1 MKLQCNV
8 HLQLRTTALIN
19 PEPSQFFYPLN
30 NFVTYDEAVEY
41 LFSQLPMFHRIGAA
55 AYKPDIGNIS
65 KLCSD
70 LGNPHLKFP
79 VLHIAGSNGKG
90 STSHL
95 TASVLMEAGYKVGL
109 FTSPHLK
116 DYRERIRVNG
126 KKIDP
131 SFVANF
137 VEQSKASWKSIEPS
151 FFEITT
157 FLAFHYFAEQQV
169 DIAIIEVG
177 MGGRLD
183 STNIVDPIVTAITS
197 ISLDHTQFLGDTLEL
212 IAKEKAGII
221 KEKIPVVLGE
231 IPLGA
236 RQEIIEIAKLKN
248 APLTMSASL
257 LPPKSVLEGSY
268 QLFNEKTSFGIL
280 LQLQK
285 LNWNISNENITDGFL
300 RVIENTHLMGRWQV
314 IGNAPLTVAEVAH
327 NEEGITFLVEKIK
340 TLSFNKLHIVIGMVN
355 DKDHSQVLSL
365 LPKEAEYYFVQADIP
380 RALPKEEL
388 QAKASDFMLKGN
400 CYPNVHSGIDAAKAA
415 SSSEDLI
422 VVTGSIFTVAEI
434 LPEED

>member
-1 MKLQCNV
+1 
-8 HLQLRTTALIN
+8 
-19 PEPSQFFYPLN
+19 
-30 NFVTYDEAVEY
+30 
-41 LFSQLPMFHRIGAA
+41 MFHRIGAA

-65 KLCSD
+65 QLSAD

-79 VLHIAGSNGKG
+79 VVHIAGSNGKG

-95 TASVLMEAGYKVGL
+95 TASVLMEAGHKVGL

-126 KKIDP
+126 KKINP

-137 VEQSKASWKSIEPS
+137 VEQSKESWKSIEPS

-157 FLAFHYFAEQQV
+157 VLAFHYFAEQQV

-183 STNIVDPIVTAITS
+183 STNIVQPLVTAITS
-197 ISLDHTQFLGDTLEL
+197 ISKDHTQFLGDTLEL

-257 LPPKSVLEGSY
+257 LPPKSALKGGY
-268 QLFNEKTSFGIL
+268 QIFNERTSFGIL
-280 LQLQK
+280 LELQK
-285 LNWNISNENITDGFL
+285 LNWTISNENIQNGFL
-300 RVIENTHLMGRWQV
+300 RVIENTHLMGRWQ
-314 IGNAPLTVAEVAH
+314 ILSNEPLTVAEVAH
-327 NEEGITFLVEKIK
+327 NEEGITFFVEEIK
-340 TLSFNKLHIVIGMVN
+340 TLSYKQLHIIIGMVN

-388 QAKASDFMLKGN
+388 QAKALEFMLKGS
-400 CYPNVHSGIDAAKAA
+400 CYANVHSGLNAAYEN
-415 SSSEDLI
+415 SSANDLVI
-422 VVTGSIFTVAEI
+422 VTGSIFTVAEI

>member
-1 MKLQCNV
+1 M
-8 HLQLRTTALIN
+8 
-19 PEPSQFFYPLN
+19 
-30 NFVTYDEAVEY
+30 TYEEAVEY

-65 KLCSD
+65 QLCEA

-79 VLHIAGSNGKG
+79 VVHIAGSNGKG

-126 KKIDP
+126 KKIDKT
-131 SFVANF
+131 FVAEF
-137 VEQSKASWKSIEPS
+137 VTQSKESWKSIEPS

-157 FLAFHYFAEQQV
+157 ALAFHYFAQEQV
-169 DIAIIEVG
+169 DIAVIEVG

-183 STNIVDPIVTAITS
+183 STNIVQPVVTAITS

-221 KEKIPVVLGE
+221 KENIPVVLGE

-236 RQEIIEIAKLKN
+236 RQEIIEIAQLKN

-257 LPPKSVLEGSY
+257 LPPKSALEGSY

-280 LQLQK
+280 FQLQK
-285 LNWNISNENITDGFL
+285 MNWNISNENIAKGFL
-300 RVIENTHLMGRWQV
+300 QVIENTHLMGRWQ
-314 IGNAPLTVAEVAH
+314 ILAADPLTVAEVAH
-327 NEEGITFLVEKIK
+327 NEEGITFLVGKIK
-340 TLSFNKLHIVIGMVN
+340 TLSFHKLHIVIGMVN

-365 LPKEAEYYFVQADIP
+365 LPKDAEYYFVQADIP

-400 CYPNVHSGIDAAKAA
+400 CYPNVHSGLEAAKAA
-415 SSSEDLI
+415 GAKEDLI
-422 VVTGSIFTVAEI
+422 VITGSIFTVAEI

>member
-1 MKLQCNV
+1 VNY
-8 HLQLRTTALIN
+8 
-19 PEPSQFFYPLN
+19 E
-30 NFVTYDEAVEY
+30 EAVEY

-65 KLCSD
+65 QLSAD
-70 LGNPHLKFP
+70 LGNPHMKFP
-79 VLHIAGSNGKG
+79 VVHIAGSNGKG

-95 TASVLMEAGYKVGL
+95 TASVLMEAGHKVGL

-126 KKIDP
+126 KKINP

-137 VEQSKASWKSIEPS
+137 VEQSKESWKSIEPS

-157 FLAFHYFAEQQV
+157 ALAFHYFAEQQV
-169 DIAIIEVG
+169 DIAVIEVG

-183 STNIVDPIVTAITS
+183 STNIVQPLVTAITS
-197 ISLDHTQFLGDTLEL
+197 ISKDHMQFLGDTLEL

-221 KEKIPVVLGE
+221 KEKTPVVLGE

-257 LPPKSVLEGSY
+257 LPPKSALEGGY
-268 QLFNEKTSFGIL
+268 QIFNERTSLGIL
-280 LQLQK
+280 LELQK
-285 LNWNISNENITDGFL
+285 LNWTISNENIQNGFL
-300 RVIENTHLMGRWQV
+300 RVIENTHLMGRWQ
-314 IGNAPLTVAEVAH
+314 ILSNEPLTVAEVAH
-327 NEEGITFLVEKIK
+327 NEEGITFFVEKIK
-340 TLSFNKLHIVIGMVN
+340 TLSYKQLHIVIGMVN

-388 QAKASDFMLKGN
+388 QAKALEFMLKGS
-400 CYPNVHSGIDAAKAA
+400 CYANVHSGLNAAYEN
-415 SSSEDLI
+415 SSANDLVI
-422 VVTGSIFTVAEI
+422 VTGSIFTVAEI

>member
-1 MKLQCNV
+1 M
-8 HLQLRTTALIN
+8 
-19 PEPSQFFYPLN
+19 
-30 NFVTYDEAVEY
+30 TYEEAVEY

-65 KLCSD
+65 QLCEA

-79 VLHIAGSNGKG
+79 VVHIAGSNGKG

-137 VEQSKASWKSIEPS
+137 VELSKESWKEIEPS

-157 FLAFHYFAEQQV
+157 ALAFHYFAEQQI
-169 DIAIIEVG
+169 DIAVIEVG

-183 STNIVDPIVTAITS
+183 STNIVQPVVTAITS
-197 ISLDHTQFLGDTLEL
+197 ISKDHTQFLGDTLEL

-221 KEKIPVVLGE
+221 KEKIPIVLGE
-231 IPLGA
+231 IPSGA
-236 RQEIIEIAKLKN
+236 REEIIEIAKLKN
-248 APLTMSASL
+248 APLTISASL
-257 LPPKSVLEGSY
+257 FPPKSALEGSY

-280 LQLQK
+280 LELQK
-285 LNWNISNENITDGFL
+285 MKWNISNENIAKGFR
-300 RVIENTHLMGRWQV
+300 RVIENTHLMGRWQ
-314 IGNAPLTVAEVAH
+314 ILATEPLTVAEVAH
-327 NEEGITFLVEKIK
+327 NEEGISFLVEKLK
-340 TLSFNKLHIVIGMVN
+340 TLSFNKLRIVIGMVN

-388 QAKASDFMLKGN
+388 QAKASEFMLKGN
-400 CYPNVHSGIDAAKAA
+400 CYPNVHSAIEAANAA
-415 SSSEDLI
+415 SSKDDLI

>member
-1 MKLQCNV
+1 MNY
-8 HLQLRTTALIN
+8 
-19 PEPSQFFYPLN
+19 E
-30 NFVTYDEAVEY
+30 EAVEY

-65 KLCSD
+65 QLSAA

-79 VLHIAGSNGKG
+79 VVHIAGSNGKG

-131 SFVANF
+131 SFVADF
-137 VEQSKASWKSIEPS
+137 VAQSKESWKNIEPS

-157 FLAFHYFAEQQV
+157 ALAFHYFAEEKV
-169 DIAIIEVG
+169 DIAVIEVG

-183 STNIVDPIVTAITS
+183 STNIVDPVVTAITS
-197 ISLDHTQFLGDTLEL
+197 ISKDHMQFLGDTLEL

-221 KEKIPVVLGE
+221 KEKIPVVIGE
-231 IPLGA
+231 IPSGA

-248 APLTMSASL
+248 APLTISASL
-257 LPPKSVLEGSY
+257 LPPKSALEGSY

-285 LNWNISNENITDGFL
+285 LNWNISNENIENGFL

-314 IGNAPLTVAEVAH
+314 LGTHPLTVAEVAH
-327 NEEGITFLVEKIK
+327 NEEGITFLVEKLK
-340 TLSFNKLHIVIGMVN
+340 TLSFKKLHIVIGMVN

-365 LPKEAEYYFVQADIP
+365 LPKEAEYYYVQADIP

-388 QAKASDFMLKGN
+388 QAKALEFMLKGS
-400 CYPNVHSGIDAAKAA
+400 YYVNVHSGLEAANAAA
-415 SSSEDLI
+415 SKDDLI

>member
-1 MKLQCNV
+1 
-8 HLQLRTTALIN
+8 
-19 PEPSQFFYPLN
+19 
-30 NFVTYDEAVEY
+30 
-41 LFSQLPMFHRIGAA
+41 MFHRIGAA

-65 KLCSD
+65 QLCEA

-79 VLHIAGSNGKG
+79 VVHIAGSNGKG

-95 TASVLMEAGYKVGL
+95 TASALMEAGYKVGL

-137 VEQSKASWKSIEPS
+137 VEQSKESWKNIEPS

-157 FLAFHYFAEQQV
+157 ALAFHYFAQEQV
-169 DIAIIEVG
+169 DIAVIEVG

-183 STNIVDPIVTAITS
+183 STNIVQPVVTAITS

-212 IAKEKAGII
+212 IAKEKAGIV
-221 KEKIPVVLGE
+221 KENIPVVIGE
-231 IPLGA
+231 IPSGA

-248 APLTMSASL
+248 APLTISASL
-257 LPPKSVLEGSY
+257 LPPKSALEGSY

-285 LNWNISNENITDGFL
+285 LNWNISNENMTEGFL
-300 RVIENTHLMGRWQV
+300 RVFENTHLMGRWQV
-314 IGNAPLTVAEVAH
+314 LATEPLTVAEVAH

-340 TLSFNKLHIVIGMVN
+340 TLSFQKIHMVIGMVN

-400 CYPNVHSGIDAAKAA
+400 CYPNVHSGLEAANAAA
-415 SSSEDLI
+415 SKDDLI

>member
-1 MKLQCNV
+1 M
-8 HLQLRTTALIN
+8 
-19 PEPSQFFYPLN
+19 
-30 NFVTYDEAVEY
+30 TYDEAVAY

-65 KLCSD
+65 QLCEA

-79 VLHIAGSNGKG
+79 VVHIAGSNGKG

-95 TASVLMEAGYKVGL
+95 TASVLMEAGHKVGL

-126 KKIDP
+126 KKIAP
-131 SFVANF
+131 SFVTNF
-137 VEQSKASWKSIEPS
+137 VEQSKESWKNIEPS

-157 FLAFHYFAEQQV
+157 ALAFHYFAQEQV
-169 DIAIIEVG
+169 DIAVIEVG

-183 STNIVDPIVTAITS
+183 STNIVQPVVTAITS

-212 IAKEKAGII
+212 IAKEKAGIV
-221 KEKIPVVLGE
+221 KENIPVVIGE
-231 IPLGA
+231 IPSGA

-248 APLTMSASL
+248 APLTISASL
-257 LPPKSVLEGSY
+257 LPPKSALEGSY
-268 QLFNEKTSFGIL
+268 QLFNEKTAFGIL

-285 LNWNISNENITDGFL
+285 MNWNISNENITEGFL

-314 IGNAPLTVAEVAH
+314 LATEPLTVAEVAH
-327 NEEGITFLVEKIK
+327 NEEGITFLVEKLK
-340 TLSFNKLHIVIGMVN
+340 TLSFQKLHMVIGMVN

-400 CYPNVHSGIDAAKAA
+400 CYPNVHSGLEAAKAA
-415 SSSEDLI
+415 ASKEDLI

>member
-1 MKLQCNV
+1 
-8 HLQLRTTALIN
+8 
-19 PEPSQFFYPLN
+19 
-30 NFVTYDEAVEY
+30 VTYEEAVEY

-65 KLCSD
+65 QLSAD

-79 VLHIAGSNGKG
+79 VVHIAGSNGKG

-95 TASVLMEAGYKVGL
+95 IASVLMEAGYKVGL

-137 VEQSKASWKSIEPS
+137 VEQSKESWKSIEPS

-157 FLAFHYFAEQQV
+157 ALAFHYFAEQKV

-183 STNIVDPIVTAITS
+183 STNIVQPLVTAITS
-197 ISLDHTQFLGDTLEL
+197 ISKDHTQFLGDTHEL
-212 IAKEKAGII
+212 IAREKAGII
-221 KEKIPVVLGE
+221 KQNIPIVLGE
-231 IPLGA
+231 LPIEA
-236 RQEIIEIAKLKN
+236 KTEIEKIAHEKDSNIIDSTILN
-248 APLTMSASL
+248 APKSA
-257 LPPKSVLEGSY
+257 LEGSY
-268 QLFNEKTSFGIL
+268 QLFNERTAFGIL
-280 LQLQK
+280 QELQK
-285 LNWNISNENITDGFL
+285 SNWNISEEHIQSGFL

-327 NEEGITFLVEKIK
+327 NEEGISFLSQKIK
-340 TLSFNKLHIVIGMVN
+340 SLTFKKLHMVIGMVN

-388 QAKASDFMLKGN
+388 QIKALEFMLKGN
-400 CYPNVHSGIDAAKAA
+400 CYPNVHSGLKAA
-415 SSSEDLI
+415 LENSSANDLVI
-422 VVTGSIFTVAEI
+422 VTGSIFTVAEI

>member
-1 MKLQCNV
+1 M
-8 HLQLRTTALIN
+8 
-19 PEPSQFFYPLN
+19 
-30 NFVTYDEAVEY
+30 TYEEAVEY

-65 KLCSD
+65 QLSTD

-79 VLHIAGSNGKG
+79 VVHIAGSNGKG

-95 TASVLMEAGYKVGL
+95 IASVLMEAGYKVGL

-126 KKIDP
+126 EKIDP
-131 SFVANF
+131 LFVANF
-137 VEQSKASWKSIEPS
+137 VEQSKESWKSIEPS

-157 FLAFHYFAEQQV
+157 ALAFHYFAEQKV

-183 STNIVDPIVTAITS
+183 STNIVQPLVTAITS
-197 ISLDHTQFLGDTLEL
+197 ISKDHTQFLGDTHKL
-212 IAKEKAGII
+212 IAREKAGII
-221 KEKIPVVLGE
+221 KQNIPIVLGE
-231 IPLGA
+231 LPNEA
-236 RQEIIEIAKLKN
+236 KTEIKKIAHEKDSNIIDSTILN
-248 APLTMSASL
+248 APKSA
-257 LPPKSVLEGSY
+257 LEGSY
-268 QLFNEKTSFGIL
+268 QLFNERTAFGIL
-280 LQLQK
+280 QELQK
-285 LNWNISNENITDGFL
+285 LNWNISEEHIQSGFL

-327 NEEGITFLVEKIK
+327 NEEGISFLAQKIK
-340 TLSFNKLHIVIGMVN
+340 SLSFKKLHLVIGMVN

-388 QAKASDFMLKGN
+388 QIKALEFMLKGK
-400 CYPNVHSGIDAAKAA
+400 CYSSVHSGLKTAIEN
-415 SSSEDLI
+415 SSVNDLVI
-422 VVTGSIFTVAEI
+422 VTGSIFTVAEI

>member
-1 MKLQCNV
+1 
-8 HLQLRTTALIN
+8 
-19 PEPSQFFYPLN
+19 
-30 NFVTYDEAVEY
+30 
-41 LFSQLPMFHRIGAA
+41 MFHRIGAA

-65 KLCSD
+65 QLCEA

-79 VLHIAGSNGKG
+79 VVHIAGSNGKG

-137 VEQSKASWKSIEPS
+137 VEQSKESWKNIEPS

-157 FLAFHYFAEQQV
+157 ALAFHYFGQEQV
-169 DIAIIEVG
+169 DIAVIEVG

-183 STNIVDPIVTAITS
+183 STNIVDPVVTAITS

-221 KEKIPVVLGE
+221 KENIPVVIGE
-231 IPLGA
+231 IPLGP

-257 LPPKSVLEGSY
+257 LPPKSTLEGSY
-268 QLFNEKTSFGIL
+268 QLFNEKTAFGIL

-285 LNWNISNENITDGFL
+285 MNWNISNENIAKGFL
-300 RVIENTHLMGRWQV
+300 RVIENTHLMGRWQ
-314 IGNAPLTVAEVAH
+314 ILATDPLTVAEVAH
-327 NEEGITFLVEKIK
+327 NEEGITFLVEKLK
-340 TLSFNKLHIVIGMVN
+340 ALSFQKLHMVIGMVN

-400 CYPNVHSGIDAAKAA
+400 CYPNVHSGLEAAKAA
-415 SSSEDLI
+415 ASKVDLI

>member
-1 MKLQCNV
+1 
-8 HLQLRTTALIN
+8 
-19 PEPSQFFYPLN
+19 
-30 NFVTYDEAVEY
+30 
-41 LFSQLPMFHRIGAA
+41 MFHRIGAA

-65 KLCSD
+65 QLCD
-70 LGNPHLKFP
+70 ALGNPHLKFP
-79 VLHIAGSNGKG
+79 IVHIAGSNGKG

-131 SFVANF
+131 SFVADF
-137 VEQSKASWKSIEPS
+137 VELSKESWKNIEPS

-157 FLAFHYFAEQQV
+157 ALAFHYFAEEQV
-169 DIAIIEVG
+169 DIAVIEVG

-183 STNIVDPIVTAITS
+183 STNIVHPVVTAITS

-221 KEKIPVVLGE
+221 KENIPVVLGE
-231 IPLGA
+231 IPSGA
-236 RQEIIEIAKLKN
+236 RQEIIEIAKRKN
-248 APLTMSASL
+248 APLTISASL
-257 LPPKSVLEGSY
+257 LPPKSALEGSY
-268 QLFNEKTSFGIL
+268 QLFNEKTAFGIL

-285 LNWNISNENITDGFL
+285 LNWNISNEHITQGFL
-300 RVIENTHLMGRWQV
+300 RVIANTHLMGRWQ
-314 IGNAPLTVAEVAH
+314 ILASEPLTVAEVAH
-327 NEEGITFLVEKIK
+327 NEEGITFLVEKLK
-340 TLSFNKLHIVIGMVN
+340 TLSFHKLHIVIGMVN
-355 DKDHSQVLSL
+355 DKNHSQVLSL
-365 LPKEAEYYFVQADIP
+365 LPQEAEYYFVQADIP

-388 QAKASDFMLKGN
+388 QTKASDFMLKGN
-400 CYPNVHSGIDAAKAA
+400 CYPNVHSGLEAAKAA
-415 SSSEDLI
+415 SSKEDLI

>member
-1 MKLQCNV
+1 M
-8 HLQLRTTALIN
+8 
-19 PEPSQFFYPLN
+19 
-30 NFVTYDEAVEY
+30 TYDEAVEY

-65 KLCSD
+65 QLSTE

-79 VLHIAGSNGKG
+79 VIHIAGSNGKG

-137 VEQSKASWKSIEPS
+137 VEQSKESWKNIEPS

-157 FLAFHYFAEQQV
+157 ALAFHYFAEQQV
-169 DIAIIEVG
+169 DIAVIEVG

-183 STNIVDPIVTAITS
+183 STNIVQPIVTAITS
-197 ISLDHTQFLGDTLEL
+197 ISKDHTQFLGDTLEL

-221 KEKIPVVLGE
+221 KENIPVVLGE

-236 RQEIIEIAKLKN
+236 RQEIIEIAQLKN

-257 LPPKSVLEGSY
+257 LPPKSALEGSY

-285 LNWNISNENITDGFL
+285 MNWNISNENIAKGFL
-300 RVIENTHLMGRWQV
+300 RVIENTHLMGRWQ
-314 IGNAPLTVAEVAH
+314 ILAEDPLIVAEVAH
-327 NEEGITFLVEKIK
+327 NEEGITFLVGKIK
-340 TLSFNKLHIVIGMVN
+340 TLSFHKLHIVIGMVN

-365 LPKEAEYYFVQADIP
+365 LPKDAEYYFVQADIP

-400 CYPNVHSGIDAAKAA
+400 CYPNIHSGLEAAKAA
-415 SSSEDLI
+415 GAKEDLI
-422 VVTGSIFTVAEI
+422 VITGSIFTVAEI

>member
-1 MKLQCNV
+1 M
-8 HLQLRTTALIN
+8 
-19 PEPSQFFYPLN
+19 
-30 NFVTYDEAVEY
+30 TYEEAVEY

-65 KLCSD
+65 QLSAD

-79 VLHIAGSNGKG
+79 VVHIAGSNGKG

-126 KKIDP
+126 KKIDKT
-131 SFVANF
+131 FVAEF
-137 VEQSKASWKSIEPS
+137 VAQSKESWKSIEPS

-157 FLAFHYFAEQQV
+157 VLAFHYFAQEQV
-169 DIAIIEVG
+169 DIAVIEVG

-183 STNIVDPIVTAITS
+183 STNIIQPVVTAITS

-221 KEKIPVVLGE
+221 KENIPVVLGE

-236 RQEIIEIAKLKN
+236 RQEIIEIAQLKN

-257 LPPKSVLEGSY
+257 LPPKSALEGSY

-285 LNWNISNENITDGFL
+285 MNWNISNENIAKGFL
-300 RVIENTHLMGRWQV
+300 RVIENTHLMGRWQ
-314 IGNAPLTVAEVAH
+314 ILGNNPLTVAEVAH
-327 NEEGITFLVEKIK
+327 NEEGITFLVGKIK
-340 TLSFNKLHIVIGMVN
+340 TLSFHKLHIVIGMVN

-365 LPKEAEYYFVQADIP
+365 LPKDAEYYFVQADIP

-400 CYPNVHSGIDAAKAA
+400 CYPNVHSGLEAAKAA
-415 SSSEDLI
+415 GSKEDLI
-422 VVTGSIFTVAEI
+422 VITGSIFTVAEI

>member
-1 MKLQCNV
+1 MSY
-8 HLQLRTTALIN
+8 
-19 PEPSQFFYPLN
+19 E
-30 NFVTYDEAVEY
+30 EAVEY

-65 KLCSD
+65 QLSAA

-79 VLHIAGSNGKG
+79 VVHVAGSNGKG

-95 TASVLMEAGYKVGL
+95 IASVLMEAGHKVGL

-137 VEQSKASWKSIEPS
+137 VEQSKESWKSIEPS

-157 FLAFHYFAEQQV
+157 VLAFHYFAEQQV
-169 DIAIIEVG
+169 DMAIIEVG

-183 STNIVDPIVTAITS
+183 STNIVQPVVTAITS

-231 IPLGA
+231 IPTDA
-236 RQEIIEIAKLKN
+236 RAEILAIAKNKN
-248 APLTMSASL
+248 APVTISASL
-257 LPPKSVLEGSY
+257 LPPKSALEGSY

-280 LQLQK
+280 LELQK
-285 LNWNISNENITDGFL
+285 LNWNISNENIENGFL

-314 IGNAPLTVAEVAH
+314 LGTHPLTVAEVAH
-327 NEEGITFLVEKIK
+327 NEEGITFLVEKLK
-340 TLSFNKLHIVIGMVN
+340 TLSFKKLHIVIGMVN

-365 LPKEAEYYFVQADIP
+365 LPKEAEYYYVQADIP

-388 QAKASDFMLKGN
+388 QIKALEFMLKGN
-400 CYPNVHSGIDAAKAA
+400 CYPNVHSGLDAAEAA

>member
-1 MKLQCNV
+1 MNY
-8 HLQLRTTALIN
+8 
-19 PEPSQFFYPLN
+19 E
-30 NFVTYDEAVEY
+30 EAVEY

-65 KLCSD
+65 QLSAA

-79 VLHIAGSNGKG
+79 VVHIAGSNGKG

-131 SFVANF
+131 SFVADF
-137 VEQSKASWKSIEPS
+137 VAQSKESWKNIEPS

-157 FLAFHYFAEQQV
+157 ALAFHYFAEEKV
-169 DIAIIEVG
+169 DIAVIEVG

-183 STNIVDPIVTAITS
+183 STNIVQPVVTAITS
-197 ISLDHTQFLGDTLEL
+197 ISKDHMQFLGDTLEL

-231 IPLGA
+231 IPMGA
-236 RQEIIEIAKLKN
+236 RKEIIEIAQLKN
-248 APLTMSASL
+248 AAVTISASL
-257 LPPKSVLEGSY
+257 LPPKSALEGSY

-285 LNWNISNENITDGFL
+285 LNWNISNENIQNGFL

-314 IGNAPLTVAEVAH
+314 LCNHPLTVAEVAH
-327 NEEGITFLVEKIK
+327 NEEGITFLVEKLQ
-340 TLSFNKLHIVIGMVN
+340 TLSFKQLHIVIGMVN

-365 LPKEAEYYFVQADIP
+365 LPKEAEYYYVQADIP

-388 QAKASDFMLKGN
+388 QAKALEFMLKGS
-400 CYPNVHSGIDAAKAA
+400 CYANVHSGLKAA
-415 SSSEDLI
+415 HENSSTNDLVI
-422 VVTGSIFTVAEI
+422 VTGSIFTVAEI

>member
-1 MKLQCNV
+1 M
-8 HLQLRTTALIN
+8 
-19 PEPSQFFYPLN
+19 
-30 NFVTYDEAVEY
+30 TYDEAVAY

-65 KLCSD
+65 QLCD
-70 LGNPHLKFP
+70 ALGNPHLKFP
-79 VLHIAGSNGKG
+79 VVHIAGSNGKG

-137 VEQSKASWKSIEPS
+137 VEQSKESWKSIEPS

-157 FLAFHYFAEQQV
+157 ALAFHYFAQEQV
-169 DIAIIEVG
+169 DIAVIEVG

-183 STNIVDPIVTAITS
+183 STNIVHPVVTAITS

-221 KEKIPVVLGE
+221 KENIPVVLGE
-231 IPLGA
+231 IPSGA

-248 APLTMSASL
+248 APLTISASL
-257 LPPKSVLEGSY
+257 LPPKSALEGSY

-285 LNWNISNENITDGFL
+285 LNWNISNENIAEGFL

-314 IGNAPLTVAEVAH
+314 LATEPLTVAEVAH
-327 NEEGITFLVEKIK
+327 NEEGITFLVEKLK
-340 TLSFNKLHIVIGMVN
+340 TLSFQKIHMVIGMVN

-400 CYPNVHSGIDAAKAA
+400 CYPNVHSGLETANAAA
-415 SSSEDLI
+415 SKDDLI

>member
-1 MKLQCNV
+1 
-8 HLQLRTTALIN
+8 
-19 PEPSQFFYPLN
+19 
-30 NFVTYDEAVEY
+30 
-41 LFSQLPMFHRIGAA
+41 MFHRIGAA

-65 KLCSD
+65 QLSAA

-79 VLHIAGSNGKG
+79 VVHIAGSNGKG

-137 VEQSKASWKSIEPS
+137 VEHSKESWKSIEPS

-157 FLAFHYFAEQQV
+157 ALAFHYFAEEQV
-169 DIAIIEVG
+169 DIAVIEVG

-183 STNIVDPIVTAITS
+183 STNIVQPVVTAITS
-197 ISLDHTQFLGDTLEL
+197 ISKDHMQFLGDTLEL

-231 IPLGA
+231 IPTRA
-236 RQEIIEIAKLKN
+236 RAEILAIAKNKN
-248 APLTMSASL
+248 APVTFSTSL
-257 LPPKSVLEGSY
+257 LPPKSALEGSY
-268 QLFNEKTSFGIL
+268 QLFNERTSFGIL
-280 LQLQK
+280 LELQK
-285 LNWNISNENITDGFL
+285 LKWNISEEHIQSGFL

-327 NEEGITFLVEKIK
+327 NEEGITFLVEKLK
-340 TLSFNKLHIVIGMVN
+340 TLSFQKLHIVIGMVN

-365 LPKEAEYYFVQADIP
+365 LPKEAKYYFVQADIP

-388 QAKASDFMLKGN
+388 QAKASDFMLKGI
-400 CYPNVHSGIDAAKAA
+400 CYPNVHSGLEAARAA
-415 SSSEDLI
+415 GSKDDLI

-434 LPEED
+434 LPEEH

>member
-1 MKLQCNV
+1 
-8 HLQLRTTALIN
+8 
-19 PEPSQFFYPLN
+19 
-30 NFVTYDEAVEY
+30 VTYEEAVEY

-65 KLCSD
+65 QLSAD

-79 VLHIAGSNGKG
+79 VVHVAGSNGKG

-116 DYRERIRVNG
+116 DYRERIRANG
-126 KKIDP
+126 KKIDK
-131 SFVANF
+131 SFVAEF
-137 VEQSKASWKSIEPS
+137 VEYSKESWKSIEPS

-157 FLAFHYFAEQQV
+157 VLAFHYFAEQQV

-183 STNIVDPIVTAITS
+183 STNIVQPVVTAITS
-197 ISLDHTQFLGDTLEL
+197 ISKDHTQFLGDTLEL
-212 IAKEKAGII
+212 IAKEKGGII
-221 KEKIPVVLGE
+221 KENIPVVLGE

-236 RQEIIEIAKLKN
+236 RQEIIEIAQLKN
-248 APLTMSASL
+248 APLTISASL
-257 LPPKSVLEGSY
+257 LPPKSALEGSY
-268 QLFNEKTSFGIL
+268 QIFNERTSFGIIL
-280 LQLQK
+280 ELQK
-285 LNWNISNENITDGFL
+285 LNWNISNENVAEGFL
-300 RVIENTHLMGRWQV
+300 RVMENTHLMGRWQV
-314 IGNAPLTVAEVAH
+314 FGNNPLTVAEVAH
-327 NEEGITFLVEKIK
+327 NEEGIAFLSQKIK
-340 TLSFNKLHIVIGMVN
+340 SLTYDKLHIIMGMVN

-365 LPKEAEYYFVQADIP
+365 LPKDAEYYFVQADIP

-388 QAKASDFMLKGN
+388 QAKASEFMLKGN
-400 CYPNVHSGIDAAKAA
+400 CYPNVHSGLKAA
-415 SSSEDLI
+415 HENSSANDLVI
-422 VVTGSIFTVAEI
+422 VTGSIFTVAEI

>member
-1 MKLQCNV
+1 M
-8 HLQLRTTALIN
+8 
-19 PEPSQFFYPLN
+19 
-30 NFVTYDEAVEY
+30 TYDEAVAY

-65 KLCSD
+65 QLCEA

-79 VLHIAGSNGKG
+79 VVHIAGSNGKG

-95 TASVLMEAGYKVGL
+95 TASALMEAGYKVGL

-137 VEQSKASWKSIEPS
+137 VEQSKESWKNIEPS

-157 FLAFHYFAEQQV
+157 ALAFHYFAQEQV
-169 DIAIIEVG
+169 DIAVIEVG

-183 STNIVDPIVTAITS
+183 STNIVQPVVTAITS

-212 IAKEKAGII
+212 IAKEKAGIV
-221 KEKIPVVLGE
+221 KENIPVVIGE
-231 IPLGA
+231 IPSGA
-236 RQEIIEIAKLKN
+236 RQEIIEIAKLKS

-257 LPPKSVLEGSY
+257 LPPKSALEGSY

-285 LNWNISNENITDGFL
+285 MNWNISNENITDGFIH
-300 RVIENTHLMGRWQV
+300 VIENTHLMGRWQV
-314 IGNAPLTVAEVAH
+314 LATEPLTVAEVAH
-327 NEEGITFLVEKIK
+327 NEEGITFLVEKLK
-340 TLSFNKLHIVIGMVN
+340 TLSFQKLHIVIGMVN

-380 RALPKEEL
+380 RALPKEDL
-388 QAKASDFMLKGN
+388 QAKASGFMLKGN
-400 CYPNVHSGIDAAKAA
+400 CYPNVHSGLEAANAAA
-415 SSSEDLI
+415 SKDDLI

>member
-1 MKLQCNV
+1 MN
-8 HLQLRTTALIN
+8 
-19 PEPSQFFYPLN
+19 
-30 NFVTYDEAVEY
+30 YDEAVEY

-65 KLCSD
+65 QLCES

-79 VLHIAGSNGKG
+79 VVHIAGSNGKG

-116 DYRERIRVNG
+116 DYRERVRVNG
-126 KKIDP
+126 EKIDET
-131 SFVANF
+131 FVAKF
-137 VEQSKASWKSIEPS
+137 VTASHESWEDIEPS

-157 FLAFHYFAEQQV
+157 ALAFHYFAEQNV

-183 STNIVDPIVTAITS
+183 STNIVQPIVTAITS
-197 ISLDHTQFLGDTLEL
+197 ISKDHMQFLGNTLEL

-221 KEKIPVVLGE
+221 KEKVPVILGE
-231 IPLGA
+231 IPSGA

-257 LPPKSVLEGSY
+257 LSPKSALDGSY
-268 QLFNEKTSFGIL
+268 QIFNERTSFGIL
-280 LQLQK
+280 LELQK
-285 LNWNISNENITDGFL
+285 LNWHISNENITEGFL
-300 RVIENTHLMGRWQV
+300 RVVVNTHLMGRWQ
-314 IGNAPLTVAEVAH
+314 ILANSPLTVAEVAH
-327 NEEGITFLVEKIK
+327 NEEGINFLVEKIK
-340 TLSFNKLHIVIGMVN
+340 SLHYNKLRIVIGMVN
-355 DKDHSQVLSL
+355 DKDHSNVLSL
-365 LPKEAEYYFVQADIP
+365 LPKDAEYYFVQANIP

-388 QAKASDFMLKGN
+388 QLKASDFMLKGE
-400 CYPNVHSGIDAAKAA
+400 CYPNVHSGLAEAKIA
-415 SSSEDLI
+415 SASDDLI
-422 VVTGSIFTVAEI
+422 VITGSIFTVAEI
-434 LPEED
+434 LPEEN

>member
-1 MKLQCNV
+1 M
-8 HLQLRTTALIN
+8 
-19 PEPSQFFYPLN
+19 
-30 NFVTYDEAVEY
+30 TYDEAVAY

-65 KLCSD
+65 QLCD
-70 LGNPHLKFP
+70 ALGNPHLKFP
-79 VLHIAGSNGKG
+79 VVHIAGSNGKG

-137 VEQSKASWKSIEPS
+137 VEQSKESWKKIEPS

-157 FLAFHYFAEQQV
+157 ALAFHYFAEEQV
-169 DIAIIEVG
+169 DIAVIEVG

-183 STNIVDPIVTAITS
+183 STNIVQPVVTAITS

-221 KEKIPVVLGE
+221 KENIPVVIGE
-231 IPLGA
+231 IPSGA

-248 APLTMSASL
+248 APLTISASL
-257 LPPKSVLEGSY
+257 LPPKSALEGSY

-285 LNWNISNENITDGFL
+285 MNWNISNEKIATGFL

-314 IGNAPLTVAEVAH
+314 LATEPLTVAEVAH
-327 NEEGITFLVEKIK
+327 NEEGITFLVEKLK
-340 TLSFNKLHIVIGMVN
+340 TLSFQKIHMVIGMVN

-380 RALPKEEL
+380 RALPKEDL

-400 CYPNVHSGIDAAKAA
+400 CYPNVHSGLNAAKAA
-415 SSSEDLI
+415 SSKEDLI

>member
-1 MKLQCNV
+1 M
-8 HLQLRTTALIN
+8 
-19 PEPSQFFYPLN
+19 
-30 NFVTYDEAVEY
+30 TYNEAVEY

-65 KLCSD
+65 QLCD
-70 LGNPHLKFP
+70 ALGNPHLKFP
-79 VLHIAGSNGKG
+79 VVHIAGSNGKG

-137 VEQSKASWKSIEPS
+137 VEQSKESWKNIEPS

-157 FLAFHYFAEQQV
+157 ALAFHYFAHEQV
-169 DIAIIEVG
+169 DIAVIEVG

-183 STNIVDPIVTAITS
+183 STNIVQPVVTAITS

-221 KEKIPVVLGE
+221 KENIPVVIGE
-231 IPLGA
+231 IPSGP
-236 RQEIIEIAKLKN
+236 RQEIIEIAKRKN
-248 APLTMSASL
+248 APLTISASL
-257 LPPKSVLEGSY
+257 LPPKSALEGSY
-268 QLFNEKTSFGIL
+268 QLFNEKTAFGIL

-285 LNWNISNENITDGFL
+285 MNWKISNEHITQGFL
-300 RVIENTHLMGRWQV
+300 RVIENTHLMGRWQ
-314 IGNAPLTVAEVAH
+314 ILASEPLTVAEVAH
-327 NEEGITFLVEKIK
+327 NEEGITFLVEKLK
-340 TLSFNKLHIVIGMVN
+340 TLSFQKIHIVIGMVN

-365 LPKEAEYYFVQADIP
+365 LPQEAEYYFVQADIP
-380 RALPKEEL
+380 RALPKEDL

-400 CYPNVHSGIDAAKAA
+400 CYPNVHSGLEAAKAA
-415 SSSEDLI
+415 ASIDDLI
-422 VVTGSIFTVAEI
+422 LVTGSIFTVAEI

>member
-1 MKLQCNV
+1 M
-8 HLQLRTTALIN
+8 
-19 PEPSQFFYPLN
+19 
-30 NFVTYDEAVEY
+30 TYDEAAEY

-65 KLCSD
+65 QLCEA

-79 VLHIAGSNGKG
+79 VVHIAGSNGKG

-95 TASVLMEAGYKVGL
+95 TASVLMEAGYQVGL

-137 VEQSKASWKSIEPS
+137 VEQSKESWKSIEPS

-157 FLAFHYFAEQQV
+157 ALAFHYFAEQKV
-169 DIAIIEVG
+169 NIAIIEVG

-183 STNIVDPIVTAITS
+183 STNIVQPTVTAITS

-221 KEKIPVVLGE
+221 KEKTTVVLGE
-231 IPLGA
+231 IPLVA

-257 LPPKSVLEGSY
+257 VPPKSALEGSY

-280 LQLQK
+280 LQLQRM
-285 LNWNISNENITDGFL
+285 NWNISNKNITDGFL

-365 LPKEAEYYFVQADIP
+365 LPKEAEYYFVQAEIP

-400 CYPNVHSGIDAAKAA
+400 CYPNVHSGLDEAKAA
-415 SSSEDLI
+415 SSKDDLI

>member
-1 MKLQCNV
+1 
-8 HLQLRTTALIN
+8 
-19 PEPSQFFYPLN
+19 
-30 NFVTYDEAVEY
+30 VTYEEAVEY

-65 KLCSD
+65 QLSSD

-79 VLHIAGSNGKG
+79 VVHVAGSNGKG

-126 KKIDP
+126 KKIDK
-131 SFVANF
+131 SFVAEF
-137 VEQSKASWKSIEPS
+137 VEHSRESWKSIEPS

-157 FLAFHYFAEQQV
+157 VLAFHYFAEQQV
-169 DIAIIEVG
+169 DIAVIEVG

-183 STNIVDPIVTAITS
+183 STNIVQPVVTAITS
-197 ISLDHTQFLGDTLEL
+197 ISKDHTQFLGDTHEL
-212 IAKEKAGII
+212 IAKEKGGII
-221 KEKIPVVLGE
+221 KQNIPVVLGQLP
-231 IPLGA
+231 ITSN
-236 RQEIIEIAKLKN
+236 IEIEKIALSKDSNIVDSTILN
-248 APLTMSASL
+248 APKSA
-257 LPPKSVLEGSY
+257 LEGSY
-268 QLFNEKTSFGIL
+268 QLFNERTAFGIL
-280 LQLQK
+280 QELQK
-285 LNWNISNENITDGFL
+285 LSWKISEENIQQGFL

-314 IGNAPLTVAEVAH
+314 IGNNPLTVAEVAH
-327 NEEGITFLVEKIK
+327 NEEGIAFLSQKIK
-340 TLSFNKLHIVIGMVN
+340 SLTYDKLHIVVGMVN

-365 LPKEAEYYFVQADIP
+365 LPKDAEYYFVQADIP

-388 QAKASDFMLKGN
+388 QTKASEFMLKGN
-400 CYPNVHSGIDAAKAA
+400 CHPNVHSGLKAA
-415 SSSEDLI
+415 LENSSANDLI
-422 VVTGSIFTVAEI
+422 IVTGSIFTVAEI

>member
-1 MKLQCNV
+1 M
-8 HLQLRTTALIN
+8 
-19 PEPSQFFYPLN
+19 
-30 NFVTYDEAVEY
+30 TYDEAAAY

-65 KLCSD
+65 QLCD
-70 LGNPHLKFP
+70 ALGNPHLKFP
-79 VLHIAGSNGKG
+79 VVHIAGSNGKG

-95 TASVLMEAGYKVGL
+95 TASVLMEAGYRVGL

-137 VEQSKASWKSIEPS
+137 VEQSKESWKNIEPS

-157 FLAFHYFAEQQV
+157 ALAFHYFAQEQV
-169 DIAIIEVG
+169 DIAVIEVG

-183 STNIVDPIVTAITS
+183 STNIVQPVVTAITS

-221 KEKIPVVLGE
+221 KETIPVVIGE
-231 IPLGA
+231 IPSGA

-248 APLTMSASL
+248 ASLTISASL
-257 LPPKSVLEGSY
+257 LPPKSALEGSY
-268 QLFNEKTSFGIL
+268 QLFNEKTAFGIL
-280 LQLQK
+280 LQLQQ
-285 LNWNISNENITDGFL
+285 LNWKISNENIAKGFL
-300 RVIENTHLMGRWQV
+300 RVIENTHLMGRWQ
-314 IGNAPLTVAEVAH
+314 ILASEPLTVAEVAH
-327 NEEGITFLVEKIK
+327 NEEGITFLVEKLK
-340 TLSFNKLHIVIGMVN
+340 TLSFQKIHIVIGMVN

-365 LPKEAEYYFVQADIP
+365 LPQEAEYYFVQANIP

-388 QAKASDFMLKGN
+388 QAKALDFMLKGN
-400 CYPNVHSGIDAAKAA
+400 CYPNVHSGLDAAKAA
-415 SSSEDLI
+415 SSKDDLI
-422 VVTGSIFTVAEI
+422 VITGSIFTVAEI

>member
-1 MKLQCNV
+1 M
-8 HLQLRTTALIN
+8 
-19 PEPSQFFYPLN
+19 
-30 NFVTYDEAVEY
+30 TYEEAVEY

-65 KLCSD
+65 QLCEA

-79 VLHIAGSNGKG
+79 VVHIAGSNGKG

-137 VEQSKASWKSIEPS
+137 VEQSKESWKNIEPS

-157 FLAFHYFAEQQV
+157 ALAFHYFAQEQV
-169 DIAIIEVG
+169 DIAVIEVG

-183 STNIVDPIVTAITS
+183 STNIVQPIVTAITS
-197 ISLDHTQFLGDTLEL
+197 ISKDHTQFLGDTHEL
-212 IAKEKAGII
+212 IAREKGGII
-221 KEKIPVVLGE
+221 KQSIPVVLGE
-231 IPLGA
+231 LPVAAKIEI
-236 RQEIIEIAKLKN
+236 EIIAQAKDSN
-248 APLTMSASL
+248 IIDSTTIDA
-257 LPPKSVLEGSY
+257 PKSALEGSY
-268 QLFNEKTSFGIL
+268 QLFNERTSFGIIKE
-280 LQLQK
+280 LQK
-285 LNWNISNENITDGFL
+285 LNWKISEEQIQTGFSK
-300 RVIENTHLMGRWQV
+300 VIENTHLMGRWQV
-314 IGNAPLTVAEVAH
+314 IGNKPLTVAEVAH
-327 NEEGITFLVEKIK
+327 NEEGIAFLSQKIK
-340 TLSFNKLHIVIGMVN
+340 SLTYNKLHLVIGMVN

-388 QAKASDFMLKGN
+388 QAKASEFMLKGN
-400 CYPNVHSGIDAAKAA
+400 CYPNVHSGLEAAKAA
-415 SSSEDLI
+415 GSKEDLI
-422 VVTGSIFTVAEI
+422 VITGSIFTVAEI

>member
-1 MKLQCNV
+1 
-8 HLQLRTTALIN
+8 
-19 PEPSQFFYPLN
+19 
-30 NFVTYDEAVEY
+30 
-41 LFSQLPMFHRIGAA
+41 MFHRIGAA

-65 KLCSD
+65 QLSAD

-79 VLHIAGSNGKG
+79 VVHIAGSNGKG

-95 TASVLMEAGYKVGL
+95 IASVLMEAGHKVGL

-137 VEQSKASWKSIEPS
+137 VVQSKESWKSIEPS

-157 FLAFHYFAEQQV
+157 VLAFHYFAEQQV
-169 DIAIIEVG
+169 DIAVIEVG

-183 STNIVDPIVTAITS
+183 STNIVQPLVTAITS
-197 ISLDHTQFLGDTLEL
+197 ISKDHTQFLGDTHEL
-212 IAKEKAGII
+212 IAREKAGII
-221 KEKIPVVLGE
+221 KQNIPIVLGE
-231 IPLGA
+231 LPIEA
-236 RQEIIEIAKLKN
+236 KIEIEKIAHEKDSNIIDSTILN
-248 APLTMSASL
+248 APKSA
-257 LPPKSVLEGSY
+257 LEGSY
-268 QLFNEKTSFGIL
+268 QLFNERTALGIL
-280 LQLQK
+280 QELQK
-285 LNWNISNENITDGFL
+285 SNWNISEEHIQSGFL

-327 NEEGITFLVEKIK
+327 NEEGISFLSQKIK
-340 TLSFNKLHIVIGMVN
+340 SLSFKKLHIVIGMVN

-388 QAKASDFMLKGN
+388 QIKALEFMLKGN
-400 CYPNVHSGIDAAKAA
+400 CYPSVHSGLKAA
-415 SSSEDLI
+415 HENSSANDLI
-422 VVTGSIFTVAEI
+422 IVTGSIFTVAEI
-434 LPEED
+434 LPEEV

>member
-1 MKLQCNV
+1 
-8 HLQLRTTALIN
+8 
-19 PEPSQFFYPLN
+19 
-30 NFVTYDEAVEY
+30 
-41 LFSQLPMFHRIGAA
+41 
-55 AYKPDIGNIS
+55 
-65 KLCSD
+65 
-70 LGNPHLKFP
+70 LKFP
-79 VLHIAGSNGKG
+79 VVHIAGSNGKG

-137 VEQSKASWKSIEPS
+137 VEQSKESWKEIEPS

-157 FLAFHYFAEQQV
+157 ALAFHYFAEQQV
-169 DIAIIEVG
+169 DIAVIEVG

-183 STNIVDPIVTAITS
+183 STNIVQPVVTAITS
-197 ISLDHTQFLGDTLEL
+197 ISKDHTQFLGDTLEL

-221 KEKIPVVLGE
+221 KEKIPIVLGE
-231 IPLGA
+231 IPSGA
-236 RQEIIEIAKLKN
+236 REEIIEIAKLKN
-248 APLTMSASL
+248 APLTISASL
-257 LPPKSVLEGSY
+257 FRPKSALEGSY

-280 LQLQK
+280 LELQK
-285 LNWNISNENITDGFL
+285 LKWNISNENIAEGFR
-300 RVIENTHLMGRWQV
+300 RVIENTHLMGRWQ
-314 IGNAPLTVAEVAH
+314 ILAPEPLTVAEVAH
-327 NEEGITFLVEKIK
+327 NEEGITFLVEKLK
-340 TLSFNKLHIVIGMVN
+340 TLSFNKLRIVIGMVN

-388 QAKASDFMLKGN
+388 QAKASEFMLKGN
-400 CYPNVHSGIDAAKAA
+400 CYPNVHSGLDAANAA
-415 SSSEDLI
+415 SSKDDLI

>member
-1 MKLQCNV
+1 M
-8 HLQLRTTALIN
+8 
-19 PEPSQFFYPLN
+19 
-30 NFVTYDEAVEY
+30 TYDEAVEY

-65 KLCSD
+65 QLSTE

-79 VLHIAGSNGKG
+79 VIHIAGSNGKG

-126 KKIDP
+126 KKIDKT
-131 SFVANF
+131 FVAEF
-137 VEQSKASWKSIEPS
+137 VAQSKESWKSIEPS

-157 FLAFHYFAEQQV
+157 ALAFHYFAEQQV
-169 DIAIIEVG
+169 DIAVIEVG

-183 STNIVDPIVTAITS
+183 STNIVQPIVTAITS
-197 ISLDHTQFLGDTLEL
+197 ISKDHTQFLGDTLEL
-212 IAKEKAGII
+212 IAKEKAGIV
-221 KEKIPVVLGE
+221 KENIPIVLGE
-231 IPLGA
+231 IPFGA
-236 RQEIIEIAKLKN
+236 RQEIIEIAQLKN

-257 LPPKSVLEGSY
+257 LPPKSALEGSY

-285 LNWNISNENITDGFL
+285 MNWNISNENIAKGFL

-314 IGNAPLTVAEVAH
+314 LATDPLTVAEVAH
-327 NEEGITFLVEKIK
+327 NEEGITFLVGKIK
-340 TLSFNKLHIVIGMVN
+340 TLSFYKLHILIGMVN

-388 QAKASDFMLKGN
+388 QAKASEFMLKGN
-400 CYPNVHSGIDAAKAA
+400 CYPNVHSGLEAAKAA
-415 SSSEDLI
+415 GSKEDLI
-422 VVTGSIFTVAEI
+422 VITGSIFTVAEI

>member
-1 MKLQCNV
+1 M
-8 HLQLRTTALIN
+8 
-19 PEPSQFFYPLN
+19 
-30 NFVTYDEAVEY
+30 TYEEAVEY

-65 KLCSD
+65 QLSAD

-79 VLHIAGSNGKG
+79 VVHIAGSNGKG

-126 KKIDP
+126 KKIDEA
-131 SFVANF
+131 FVAEF
-137 VEQSKASWKSIEPS
+137 VSQSKESWKSIEPS

-157 FLAFHYFAEQQV
+157 ALAFHYFVEQKV

-183 STNIVDPIVTAITS
+183 STNIVQPLVTAITS
-197 ISLDHTQFLGDTLEL
+197 ISKEHTQFLGDTHEL

-221 KEKIPVVLGE
+221 KQNIPIVLGE
-231 IPLGA
+231 LPIEA
-236 RQEIIEIAKLKN
+236 KIEIEKIAHEKDSNIIDSTILN
-248 APLTMSASL
+248 APISA
-257 LPPKSVLEGSY
+257 LEGSY
-268 QLFNEKTSFGIL
+268 QLFNERTAFGIL
-280 LQLQK
+280 QELQK
-285 LNWNISNENITDGFL
+285 LNWNISEEHIQSGFL

-327 NEEGITFLVEKIK
+327 NEEGISFLSQKIK
-340 TLSFNKLHIVIGMVN
+340 SLSFKKLHIVIGMVN

-388 QAKASDFMLKGN
+388 QIKALEFMLKGN
-400 CYPNVHSGIDAAKAA
+400 CYPNVHSGLKAA
-415 SSSEDLI
+415 HENSSANDLI
-422 VVTGSIFTVAEI
+422 IVTGSIFTVAEI
-434 LPEED
+434 LPEEV

>member
-1 MKLQCNV
+1 M
-8 HLQLRTTALIN
+8 
-19 PEPSQFFYPLN
+19 
-30 NFVTYDEAVEY
+30 TYDEAVEY

-65 KLCSD
+65 QLCD
-70 LGNPHLKFP
+70 ALGNPHLKFP
-79 VLHIAGSNGKG
+79 VVHVAGSNGKG

-137 VEQSKASWKSIEPS
+137 VEKSKESWKNIEPS

-157 FLAFHYFAEQQV
+157 ALAFHYFAQEQV
-169 DIAIIEVG
+169 DIAVIEVG

-183 STNIVDPIVTAITS
+183 STNIVQPVVTAITS

-212 IAKEKAGII
+212 IAKEKAGIV
-221 KEKIPVVLGE
+221 KENIPVVIGE
-231 IPLGA
+231 IPSGA
-236 RQEIIEIAKLKN
+236 RQEIIEIAKRKN
-248 APLTMSASL
+248 APLTISASL
-257 LPPKSVLEGSY
+257 LPPKSALEGSY

-285 LNWNISNENITDGFL
+285 MNWNISNENIAKGFL
-300 RVIENTHLMGRWQV
+300 RVIENTHLMGRWQ
-314 IGNAPLTVAEVAH
+314 ILASEPLTVAEVAH
-327 NEEGITFLVEKIK
+327 NEEGITFLVEKLK
-340 TLSFNKLHIVIGMVN
+340 TLSFQKIHIVIGMVN

-365 LPKEAEYYFVQADIP
+365 LPQEAEYYFVQANIP

-388 QAKASDFMLKGN
+388 QAKALDFMLKGN
-400 CYPNVHSGIDAAKAA
+400 CYPNVHSGLEAAKAA
-415 SSSEDLI
+415 ASIDDLI

>member
-1 MKLQCNV
+1 
-8 HLQLRTTALIN
+8 
-19 PEPSQFFYPLN
+19 
-30 NFVTYDEAVEY
+30 
-41 LFSQLPMFHRIGAA
+41 MFHRIGAA

-65 KLCSD
+65 QLCQA

-79 VLHIAGSNGKG
+79 VVHIAGSNGKG

-137 VEQSKASWKSIEPS
+137 VEQSKESWKSIEPS

-157 FLAFHYFAEQQV
+157 ALAFHYFAQEQV
-169 DIAIIEVG
+169 DIAVIEVG

-183 STNIVDPIVTAITS
+183 STNIVQPVVTAITS
-197 ISLDHTQFLGDTLEL
+197 ISLDHTQFLGGTLEL

-221 KEKIPVVLGE
+221 KENIPVVIGE
-231 IPLGA
+231 IPSGA

-248 APLTMSASL
+248 APLTISASL
-257 LPPKSVLEGSY
+257 LPPKSALEGSY

-285 LNWNISNENITDGFL
+285 LNWNISNENITEGFL
-300 RVIENTHLMGRWQV
+300 RVVENTHLMGRWQV
-314 IGNAPLTVAEVAH
+314 LATEPLTVAEVAH
-327 NEEGITFLVEKIK
+327 NEEGITFLVEKLK
-340 TLSFNKLHIVIGMVN
+340 TLSFHKLHMVIGMVN

-388 QAKASDFMLKGN
+388 QAKALDFMLKGN
-400 CYPNVHSGIDAAKAA
+400 CYPNVHSGVGAANAAA
-415 SSSEDLI
+415 SKDDLI